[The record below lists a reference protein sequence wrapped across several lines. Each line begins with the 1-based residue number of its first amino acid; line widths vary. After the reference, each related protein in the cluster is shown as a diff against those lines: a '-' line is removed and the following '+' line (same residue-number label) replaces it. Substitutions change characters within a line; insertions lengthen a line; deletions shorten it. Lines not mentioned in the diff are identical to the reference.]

1 MSLGSVLSVA
11 RQALAVQQNIIQTA
25 GHNISNAETP
35 GFSRQRVEVS
45 AMHPQVLPFG
55 TIGTGVQ
62 VDDIRRSRDAL
73 LDVTWRREAG
83 GSAGAGLRRDL
94 LSNVEG
100 VLGEP
105 SETGLAAAMDAM
117 WSAWSDLAAAPTSA
131 AARAVVVQRAGT
143 VATTLNGFDQRLG
156 DFRQQ
161 TQLRLTDTITQLNGL
176 ATQIAQVNGQIVSAE
191 VSGNQAPDLR
201 DRRDLLIDQMAQLGD
216 VRVFEGPN
224 GSAQVLVGNNLVVDG
239 VTAKQFRI
247 AAPLDAS
254 DVSVN
259 IATVGDPARPL
270 LPFGGRIGEMVSV
283 LNGSLRDT
291 QDRLDALATALAR
304 SVNAIHGAGVDA
316 SGAPAGPLF
325 VDRSSRPTDPPL
337 EQFDPGGDPF
347 RLPTATK
354 GTITARTIG
363 VHLDLQTN
371 PQRLAT
377 TSSAARP
384 ADNDVALAM
393 AALRTHSVVTLPN
406 ATPPRTVRTD
416 HQLRGQPAPD
426 PTRPPAATLGEHY
439 RAAASSLG
447 TQVRDATSEAAV
459 RQTLA
464 DQADQR
470 RAALSGVNIDEELTT
485 LMRAQ
490 QAYAAAA
497 KVVSMADEMMQTLV
511 AMI

>member
-25 GHNISNAETP
+25 GHNIANAETP

-45 AMHPQVLPFG
+45 AMYPQILPAG
-55 TIGTGVQ
+55 TVGTGVQ
-62 VDDIRRSRDAL
+62 VDDIRRSRDVL

-83 GSAGAGLRRDL
+83 GSASASLRRDL

-105 SETGLAAAMDAM
+105 SETGLSAAMDAM

-161 TQLRLTDTITQLNGL
+161 TQLRLTDTISQLNAL
-176 ATQIAQVNGQIVSAE
+176 AGQIAQVNGQIVSAE

-201 DRRDLLIDQMAQLGD
+201 DRRDLLVDQMAQLGD
-216 VRVFEGPN
+216 VRVFEAPN

-239 VTAKQFRI
+239 VTAKEFRI
-247 AAPLDAS
+247 AAPRDSS
-254 DVSVN
+254 DISVN
-259 IATVGDPARPL
+259 IATVGDAARPL
-270 LPFGGRIGEMVSV
+270 LPFGGRIGEMVNV

-304 SVNAIHGAGVDA
+304 SVNAVHAAGVDA
-316 SGAPAGPLF
+316 NGAPAERFF
-325 VDRSSRPTDPPL
+325 VDRGSDTF
-337 EQFDPGGDPF
+337 EVTGDPF
-347 RLPTATK
+347 RLPTVLP

-363 VHLDLQTN
+363 VRRAVQADPSLV
-371 PQRLAT
+371 AT
-377 TSSAARP
+377 TSGATRP

-393 AALRTHSVVTLPN
+393 AALRTSSVVTLPN

-426 PTRPPAATLGEHY
+426 PSRPPAATLGEHY

-459 RQTLA
+459 RQTLV

-470 RAALSGVNIDEELTT
+470 RAAMSGVNMDEELTT

-497 KVVSMADEMMQTLV
+497 KVVSAADEMMQTLV